1 MNERKFWITLGLMI
15 ITTFIVEAVVREIL
29 GG

>member
-1 MNERKFWITLGLMI
+1 MNEKKFWIILGIMI
-15 ITTFIVEAVVREIL
+15 VTTFIVEAVIRKIL

>member
-1 MNERKFWITLGLMI
+1 MNERKFWIILVIMI
-15 ITTFIVEAVVREIL
+15 VTTFIVEAVIRKIL

>member
-1 MNERKFWITLGLMI
+1 MNEKNFWIILGIMI
-15 ITTFIVEAVVREIL
+15 VTTFIVEAVIRKIL

>member
-1 MNERKFWITLGLMI
+1 MNERKFWITLGFMI
-15 ITTFIVEAVVREIL
+15 IATFIVEAVIRKIL